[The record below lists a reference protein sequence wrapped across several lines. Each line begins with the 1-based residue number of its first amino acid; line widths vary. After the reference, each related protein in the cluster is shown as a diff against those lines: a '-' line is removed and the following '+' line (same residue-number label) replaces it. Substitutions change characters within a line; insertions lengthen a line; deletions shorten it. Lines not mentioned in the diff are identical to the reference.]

1 MSADEVYA
9 LMRDEGREMYLGRS
23 GGWFLTYG
31 GGPIADQVA
40 ADVIAR
46 PNISHCYKHNGRLHS
61 DCYRFG
67 PTIDLDETIK
77 RRRERTL
84 TGRGE
89 VVFVDGTT
97 GYPR

>member
-1 MSADEVYA
+1 MTAAEVYA
-9 LMRDEGREMYLGRS
+9 LMRDEGREMYLGRG
-23 GGWFLTYG
+23 GGWYLTFG
-31 GGPIADQVA
+31 GGPITDQVA
-40 ADVIAR
+40 AEVIAL

-77 RRRERTL
+77 QRREGKL
-84 TGRGE
+84 SGRGA

-97 GYPR
+97 GFPR